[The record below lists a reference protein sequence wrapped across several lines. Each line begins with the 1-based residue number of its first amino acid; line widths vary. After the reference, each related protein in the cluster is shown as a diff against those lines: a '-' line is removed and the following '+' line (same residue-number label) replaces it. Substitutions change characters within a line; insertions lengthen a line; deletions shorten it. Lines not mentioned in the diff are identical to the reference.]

1 LTDSRDSSGFLWFTS
16 GSKSFQTGEVNMHV
30 EAHLAALSEK
40 HQKLDEIILQEEHRP
55 SPDSV
60 MLHELK
66 KEKLK
71 LKDEMERFRQTG

>member
-1 LTDSRDSSGFLWFTS
+1 
-16 GSKSFQTGEVNMHV
+16 MHA
-30 EAHLAALSEK
+30 EARLSALSEK
-40 HQKLDEIILQEEHRP
+40 HNQLDKIILKEEHRP

-71 LKDEMERFRQTG
+71 LKDEMERFKRTA